1 MRTVMRCGGM
11 VRRAPAGAASWR
23 LKPRLEKHEVRLR
36 GLCAAASA
44 ARSNSPLSRAVCGRG
59 AGGEGPQ
66 RYAQDPATR
75 DEARGYSPRRRT
87 SRFPSGEFIRSWS
100 GRPRTRA
107 ALSVLALCAAS
118 ACATASTE
126 PASAPY
132 ASSESIPQTRVLD
145 DFESVAGW
153 TAHPSEGVE
162 LRISQDSGFAG
173 RAMRLDF
180 DFRGGAGYAIARRSV
195 PIDLPQNWEFAW
207 RMRADAPV
215 NDLEFKLIDPSGEN
229 VWWMNRRRFE
239 YPREWQRIRTQK
251 RQVEFAWGPKG
262 GGEMD
267 SVAQLEIVVTAATG
281 GKGTVWI
288 DDLTFRE
295 REPNTPYTLT
305 PAVRAS
311 AGDGALAM
319 DGDGATA
326 WRSGRDDAWLSLDF
340 LRERE
345 MGGVVLAWNSVDF
358 GMEYALETSDD
369 GARWETAYTVA
380 NGNGG
385 RDPIYLPDTETRH
398 LRLRIARSS
407 RGRGAALRDLA
418 VQPPQWSQ
426 TPNAFFTS
434 LAKEAP
440 RGAYPR
446 YLTGEQS
453 YWTVVGV
460 SGDTRESTINADG
473 MVETGIGGPSVEP
486 FLYTEGRL
494 LSWADVQASQS
505 LEKDY
510 LPIPSVA
517 WDARPLRLTVTAFP
531 AGQAEASSV
540 YVRYRVENVSA
551 ERREATLY
559 LALRPFQ
566 VNPPWQFLNVLG
578 GVARVR
584 QVAWNDTTV
593 SIEGRPVLVSGGDAD
608 GFGAAPFDA
617 GDVVEHLRGDSLPEV
632 AMHDSAGGASE
643 WVWDPHGFAS
653 AALAYRLRLEP
664 GARRDVLI
672 AIPLHPDAPAAITE
686 RNEQPAE
693 IGERLLGEAVA
704 GWERELNRFTL
715 RLPAAMHGEEIAN
728 TIRSQLAYI
737 LINRDGPS
745 IQPGSRSYD
754 RSWIRDGSLTGAALL
769 RLGHADEVRAFAEW
783 YAPHQRANGYVPCC
797 VSLRGADP
805 VPEHDSHGQLIYLI
819 AEYHRLTG
827 DGDFL
832 RRMWPHVERA
842 VAFIE
847 TLRHERMTPEYQT
860 EEKRAYFGMVP
871 QSISHEG
878 YSAKPMHSYW
888 DDFFV
893 LTGLNDAVYV
903 AEALGRTADRARF
916 AAIRDEFR
924 GHLLA
929 SLNATMRMHG
939 IDYLPGSVELGD
951 FDATSTTVGAN
962 PMDGLNLLPRQ
973 ALENTFERYYRQSI
987 RARLDGAEWDGYT
1000 PYEWRTVGTF
1010 VRLGWK
1016 ARAHEAIRLFFAHR
1030 RPAAWNQWAE
1040 VVFRDEKSPRFIG
1053 DMPHT
1058 WVGSDFIRSIL
1069 DLFAYETGDALII
1082 GAGVPEAWVREG
1094 DGLEMKG
1101 LRTRYGTL
1109 DLRMRAEG
1117 STVRV
1122 TIGGDLR
1129 VPGGIVIRTPLDR
1142 PIRRATVN
1150 GRAVPVAADAR
1161 QVAVR
1166 AIPADAVL
1174 EHR

>member
-1 MRTVMRCGGM
+1 M
-11 VRRAPAGAASWR
+11 
-23 LKPRLEKHEVRLR
+23 
-36 GLCAAASA
+36 
-44 ARSNSPLSRAVCGRG
+44 
-59 AGGEGPQ
+59 Q
-66 RYAQDPATR
+66 
-75 DEARGYSPRRRT
+75 
-87 SRFPSGEFIRSWS
+87 
-100 GRPRTRA
+100 
-107 ALSVLALCAAS
+107 
-118 ACATASTE
+118 
-126 PASAPY
+126 PASAPS
-132 ASSESIPQTRVLD
+132 ASTESAESAAQTQVLD
-145 DFESVAGW
+145 DFESVEGW

-305 PAVRAS
+305 PRVDGSAS
-311 AGDGALAM
+311 FRELPPALAI
-319 DGDGATA
+319 DDDSATA
-326 WRSGRDDAWLSLDF
+326 WRGGEDAWLSIDF
-340 LRERE
+340 LRGRE
-345 MGGVVLAWNSVDF
+345 MGGLVLAWDSLDF
-358 GMEYALETSDD
+358 ATDYTLETSDD

-385 RDPIYLPDTETRH
+385 RDPLYLPETESRH
-398 LRLRIARSS
+398 LRLRVTRSS
-407 RGRGAALRDLA
+407 RGQGVALRDVA
-418 VQPPQWSQ
+418 VQPAEWSQ
-426 TPNAFFTS
+426 TPNAFFAN
-434 LAKEAP
+434 LAKDAP

-473 MVETGIGGPSVEP
+473 MVETGIGMPSIEP
-486 FLYTEGRL
+486 FLYADGRL
-494 LSWADVQASQS
+494 LSWADVRATQS
-505 LEKDY
+505 LEQGY
-510 LPIPSVA
+510 LPIPSVEWKA
-517 WDARPLRLTVTAFP
+517 QPLELTVTAFP
-531 AGQAEASSV
+531 GGEREASTV
-540 YVRYRVENVSA
+540 YVRYRVENASA
-551 ERREATLY
+551 EPREATLY
-559 LALRPFQ
+559 LAARPFQ
-566 VNPPWQFLNVLG
+566 VNPSWQFLNVQG
-578 GVARVR
+578 GVARIR
-584 QVAWNDTTV
+584 DV
-593 SIEGRPVLVSGGDAD
+593 SFEAGMLRLNGQNALYAMTPPAGL
-608 GFGAAPFDA
+608 GAAPFDA
-617 GDVVEHLRGDSLPEV
+617 GDVVEYLRQGRLPDAPMDGPPGSGFHV
-632 AMHDSAGGASE
+632 HD
-643 WVWDPHGFAS
+643 PRGFAS
-653 AALAYRLRLEP
+653 AALAYPMRLPP
-664 GARRDVLI
+664 GGVQDVMV
-672 AIPLHPDAPAAITE
+672 AIPLHP
-686 RNEQPAE
+686 
-693 IGERLLGEAVA
+693 GSAVA
-704 GWERELNRFTL
+704 AATHEPPAWLGGQLLERSIRTWQAELDRFSL

-754 RSWIRDGSLTGAALL
+754 RSWIRDGSLTSAALL
-769 RLGHADEVRAFAEW
+769 RLGHAEEVREFAEW

-819 AEYHRLTG
+819 AEYHRMTG
-827 DGDFL
+827 DRAFL
-832 RRMWPHVERA
+832 QRMWPHVERA
-842 VAFIE
+842 VAFID
-847 TLRHERMTPEYQT
+847 TLRHERMTPEYQAAD
-860 EEKRAYFGMVP
+860 KRAFFGMVP

-903 AEALGRTADRARF
+903 ANALGRDADRARF

-924 GHLLA
+924 RDLLA
-929 SLNATMRMHG
+929 SLNATMAMHG

-951 FDATSTTVGAN
+951 FDATSTTVGVN
-962 PMDGLNLLPRQ
+962 PMDGLGLLPRA

-1016 ARAHEAIRLFFAHR
+1016 ARAHEAIGLFFSHR
-1030 RPAAWNQWAE
+1030 RPQAWNQWAE

-1069 DLFAYETGDALII
+1069 DLFAYETGDSLVI
-1082 GAGVPEAWVREG
+1082 GAGVPEPWVREG
-1094 DGLEMKG
+1094 DGLEMRG

-1122 TIGGDLR
+1122 TVDGDLR
-1129 VPGGIVIRTPLDR
+1129 VPGGVVIHTPLDR
-1142 PIRRATVN
+1142 PIVRARVD
-1150 GRAVPVAADAR
+1150 GRVVRVPAGARELRLPAVPRDV
-1161 QVAVR
+1161 
-1166 AIPADAVL
+1166 VL
-1174 EHR
+1174 EH

>member
-1 MRTVMRCGGM
+1 
-11 VRRAPAGAASWR
+11 
-23 LKPRLEKHEVRLR
+23 
-36 GLCAAASA
+36 
-44 ARSNSPLSRAVCGRG
+44 
-59 AGGEGPQ
+59 
-66 RYAQDPATR
+66 
-75 DEARGYSPRRRT
+75 
-87 SRFPSGEFIRSWS
+87 
-100 GRPRTRA
+100 
-107 ALSVLALCAAS
+107 
-118 ACATASTE
+118 
-126 PASAPY
+126 
-132 ASSESIPQTRVLD
+132 VLD
-145 DFESVAGW
+145 DFESVSGW

-195 PIDLPQNWEFAW
+195 PIDLPENWEFAW

-251 RQVEFAWGPKG
+251 RQVEFAWGPGG

-311 AGDGALAM
+311 GGDGALAI
-319 DGDGATA
+319 DTDSATA
-326 WRSGRDDAWLSLDF
+326 WRSGPDDAWLSLDF
-340 LRERE
+340 LRGRE
-345 MGGVVLAWNSVDF
+345 MGGLVLAWDSTDF
-358 GMEYALETSDD
+358 ATEYALETSDD

-385 RDPIYLPDTETRH
+385 RDPLYLPESETRH
-398 LRLRIARSS
+398 LRLRVARSS
-407 RGRGAALRDLA
+407 RGRGVALRDLA
-418 VQPPQWSQ
+418 VQPAEWSQ
-426 TPNAFFTS
+426 TPNAFFAN

-440 RGAYPR
+440 RGTYPR

-473 MVETGIGGPSVEP
+473 MVETGIGGPSIEP
-486 FLYTEGRL
+486 FLYTDGRL
-494 LSWADVQASQS
+494 LSWADARASQS
-505 LEKDY
+505 LANGY
-510 LPIPSVA
+510 LPIPSVEWKA
-517 WDARPLRLTVTAFP
+517 QPLSLTVTAFP
-531 AGQAEASSV
+531 GGDPEASSV
-540 YVRYRVENVSA
+540 YVRYVVKNPTPRPMD
-551 ERREATLY
+551 ATLY

-566 VNPPWQFLNVLG
+566 VNPPWQFLNVQG

-584 QVAWNDTTV
+584 EIAFDDTTV
-593 SIEGRPVLVSGGDAD
+593 TVNGVPALVAVGDLD
-608 GFGAAPFDA
+608 KFGAAPFDA
-617 GDVVEHLRGDSLPEV
+617 GDVVDYLRQGRMPHATRV
-632 AMHDSAGGASE
+632 T
-643 WVWDPHGFAS
+643 DPRGFAS
-653 AALAYRLRLEP
+653 AALAYHLPLEP
-664 GARRDVLI
+664 GETRSVLVS
-672 AIPLHPDAPAAITE
+672 IPLHGAASSRPDFGYYDTGCLADVLERQAI
-686 RNEQPAE
+686 
-693 IGERLLGEAVA
+693 A
-704 GWERELNRFTL
+704 GWEAELNRFSL

-754 RSWIRDGSLTGAALL
+754 RSWIRDGSLTSAALL

-819 AEYHRLTG
+819 AEYHRMTG
-827 DGDFL
+827 DADFL

-842 VAFIE
+842 VAFID
-847 TLRHERMTPEYQT
+847 TLRHERMTPEYRT

-893 LTGLNDAVYV
+893 LTGLNDAVY
-903 AEALGRTADRARF
+903 AANALGRTADRARF

-951 FDATSTTVGAN
+951 FDATSTTVGVN
-962 PMDGLNLLPRQ
+962 PMDGPDLLPRQ
-973 ALENTFERYYRQSI
+973 ALESTFERYYRQSI

-1016 ARAHEAIRLFFAHR
+1016 ARAHEAIGLFFAHR

-1069 DLFAYETGDALII
+1069 DLFAYETGDALVI
-1082 GAGVPEAWVREG
+1082 GAGVPEPWAREG
-1094 DGLEMKG
+1094 DGLEMRG

-1122 TIGGDLR
+1122 TVGGDLR
-1129 VPGGIVIRTPLDR
+1129 VTGGMIIRTPLDR

-1150 GRAVPVAADAR
+1150 GRAVSVAADAR
-1161 QVAVR
+1161 EVVVR
-1166 AIPADAVL
+1166 AVPADVVL
-1174 EHR
+1174 EH